1 MERSDFAMTSLL
13 CVGLGYSAQVFAGH
27 VATAGWKVAGTSTS
41 VDGADRIAALGYDA
55 IVFDSSAPST
65 PLRAALTSAT
75 HLLISAPPDANG
87 DPLLRHHGDGLMRAP
102 ALKWIGYF
110 STIGVYGDHGG
121 AWIDET
127 TPATP
132 TSVRSRWRLDA
143 ETAWLDLGR
152 KKGIR
157 TEVFRLPGIYGP
169 GRGPLESV
177 RNGSARAIVKPGQVF
192 NRIHVEDIA
201 NVLAAAIA
209 RPTGHAIYNV
219 SDDEPAPSQDV
230 LAYAAEQLGLPAPPM
245 FEFDSA
251 DLSPM
256 ARSFYAECKRV
267 SNQRIKSALGVT
279 LLFPT
284 YRDGMKKDAALVRA

>member
-1 MERSDFAMTSLL
+1 MTSLL
-13 CVGLGYSAQVFAGH
+13 CIGLGYSAQVFAAH
-27 VATAGWKVAGTSTS
+27 VARAGWTVAGTSTS
-41 VDGADRIAALGYDA
+41 AEGADRIKALGYDG
-55 IVFDSSAPST
+55 IVFDGSAPSE
-65 PLRAALTSAT
+65 PLRAALASAT
-75 HLLISAPPDANG
+75 HLLISTPPDADG
-87 DPLLRHHGDGLMRAP
+87 DPLLRHHADDLKRTS

-132 TSVRSRWRLDA
+132 TNVRSRWRLDA
-143 ETAWLDLGR
+143 ENAWLDLGR
-152 KKGIR
+152 AKGTR

-169 GRGPLESV
+169 GRGPLVSV

-209 RPTGHAIYNV
+209 RPTGHAIFNV
-219 SDDEPAPSQDV
+219 SDDEPAPSHEV
-230 LAYAAEQLGLPAPPM
+230 IAYAAEQLGLPAPPSID
-245 FEFDSA
+245 FDSA

-267 SNQRIKSALGVT
+267 SNQRVKTALGVT

-284 YRDGMKKDAALVRA
+284 YRDGMKRDAALVRA